1 MFGVFGVLAGG
12 AARPCRDDRVALFH
26 KSNSGRDF
34 EHVEREDG
42 GDGLIEYVQGL
53 PAGGANG
60 LFRT

>member
-1 MFGVFGVLAGG
+1 MLV
-12 AARPCRDDRVALFH
+12 H
-26 KSNSGRDF
+26 KGYSGCDF

-42 GDGLIEYVQGL
+42 GDCPIEYVQGF